1 MSQTRMR
8 SGSSAKDEL
17 YPSPVRSDIRAL
29 LARNASRM
37 EKGFETLR
45 QHARTDAPGR
55 EFLGAFFAW
64 CSDVLASSRK
74 LLASER
80 C

>member
-1 MSQTRMR
+1 MLEQEE
-8 SGSSAKDEL
+8 D
-17 YPSPVRSDIRAL
+17 PQVRSDIRTL

-45 QHARTDAPGR
+45 QHARTDAAGR

-64 CSDVLASSRK
+64 CSDVLAASRK
-74 LLASER
+74 LLATER
-80 C
+80 A